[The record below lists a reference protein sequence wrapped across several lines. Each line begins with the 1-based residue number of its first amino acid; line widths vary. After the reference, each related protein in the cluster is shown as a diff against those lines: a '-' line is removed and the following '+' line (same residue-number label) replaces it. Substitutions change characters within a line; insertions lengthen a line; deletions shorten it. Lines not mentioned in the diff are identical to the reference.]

1 MSSSIITD
9 DLLVEL
15 STEQQEVLGGGYRG
29 GYRGGFYPRGFSRR
43 GFYPRRFSPFSFP
56 GRF

>member
-1 MSSSIITD
+1 MSSSIVTD

-29 GYRGGFYPRGFSRR
+29 GFRGGYSPRRFSS
-43 GFYPRRFSPFSFP
+43 RRFSPFSFFP